1 MQTLDTFLYMSTA
14 IQTSKKELHDSNEDE
29 QLVQRK
35 GRSQLIPHCNDQAK
49 APILAPHKT
58 LTFLTPN
65 QDDGSGQKVTIS
77 TIHVN
82 LKLK

>member
-1 MQTLDTFLYMSTA
+1 MLMTV
-14 IQTSKKELHDSNEDE
+14 IQTSKKELRDSNENE
-29 QLVQRK
+29 QLVQLK
-35 GRSQLIPHCNDQAK
+35 GRRQLVPHSNDQAK

-58 LTFLTPN
+58 LLNLTPN
-65 QDDGSGQKVTIS
+65 QDYGYGQKVRIS